1 MVDPSR
7 LFSTLRSTSRRQRRL
22 TVVALALF
30 SVVVLA
36 TCRPPFPWQPGGGDE
51 TTSTNGSTCRT
62 DLPDT
67 VATLTIPSLGY
78 SCPLYSGGQAMLD
91 SGAATWINAWTAE
104 PALATEPGGS
114 GTIWIGGHQSSHGA
128 PFAATPEL
136 ADDASI
142 TITDVD
148 ASATYRVVGRAH
160 VEVSSGGLV
169 LDADGVPTKAASR
182 AAVLRDDLGAD
193 LVPRLVLQTS
203 DGARFRWMI
212 YTDLMTG

>member
-7 LFSTLRSTSRRQRRL
+7 LSSALRSTSRRQRRL
-22 TVVALALF
+22 TVVALAVF
-30 SVVVLA
+30 SAAALV
-36 TCRPPFPWQPGGGDE
+36 TCRPPLPWQPGGDA
-51 TTSTNGSTCRT
+51 TTPTNGLTCRT

-91 SGAATWINAWTAE
+91 SGAATWIDSWAAE

-128 PFAATPEL
+128 PLAATPDI
-136 ADDASI
+136 ADEASI
-142 TITDVD
+142 TITNAD

-160 VEVSSGGLV
+160 VEVSGG
-169 LDADGVPTKAASR
+169 
-182 AAVLRDDLGAD
+182 
-193 LVPRLVLQTS
+193 
-203 DGARFRWMI
+203 
-212 YTDLMTG
+212 